1 MIVLGYRSSKKN
13 QEVEATSVSGQLTMT
28 SAGKKQSK
36 KSRRETL
43 QALTQR
49 DLSYFS
55 SEKFAASLKKIEDKV
70 LKHQWSDIIEDRRD
84 EARWQYGQTMK
95 PILKE
100 QARLLIFGD
109 MLNYHFD
116 PLEHWGRG
124 AVKNLLR
131 GYRSQALTNAKRAKG
146 WNKKFYFILADLLIN
161 EDVVN
166 EFFSKVNAPVI
177 REHLRF

>member
-1 MIVLGYRSSKKN
+1 MIVLGYSSRKENK
-13 QEVEATSVSGQLTMT
+13 EVKATSVNGQLTMT

-84 EARWQYGQTMK
+84 ENAWQRGQSIKAT
-95 PILKE
+95 LKAE
-100 QARLLIFGD
+100 AKNLIFND
-109 MLNYHFD
+109 ILEYHYA
-116 PLEHWGRG
+116 PEEHWGNG
-124 AVKNLLR
+124 AIKSLLK
-131 GYRSQALTNAKRAKG
+131 GYRSQALNNARNARS

-161 EDVVN
+161 EDIVN
-166 EFFSKVNAPVI
+166 EFSKKINVPVI
-177 REHLRF
+177 REKLRF